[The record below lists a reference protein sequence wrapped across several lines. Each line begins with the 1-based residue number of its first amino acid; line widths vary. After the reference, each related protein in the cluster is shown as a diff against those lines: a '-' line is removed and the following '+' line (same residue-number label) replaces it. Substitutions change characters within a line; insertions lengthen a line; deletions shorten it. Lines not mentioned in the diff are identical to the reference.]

1 MRFAWVLVV
10 LCSLGCVSRETV
22 RIELP
27 AHVRT
32 DLLETNT
39 KTLLVAVERFS
50 RPDRPT
56 LERLDVISDPS
67 TLDDASLAAA
77 LPQFDDRSG
86 APVAIT
92 LLAYAFSRKDL
103 AIPAD
108 GDLLANRAVDHS
120 EPIPAPQLAYRLE
133 DGAAPIQVWQ
143 RHESLPSTLK
153 LPLPLPARK
162 SGCRNVVATTLL
174 PQLGRHRFD
183 TVVGVHG
190 RFLVSAHDMDT
201 GQPVLYALN
210 DQNEMVVTATLAG
223 RGTIYTLAFDGTQAW
238 GGMSDGS
245 LLKISPAGAVDAR
258 LPLASGLLSV
268 SVSPDRRLIA
278 YSEAE
283 LWEVSGGTTTTTRAL
298 PAPPRPINLLA
309 AAPAGRLL
317 GVRRDNDALGTSLT
331 TFTYDGQSWHEDSPS
346 DGQSLP
352 TFGLGPGFAA
362 IATNPG
368 RLRDTVA
375 RRCQSR
381 GWEAWIEPLTAW
393 LLKLITQPLRLP
405 ALGDAQP
412 LSVSLAGLT
421 TCIPEMEFWLAAHCV
436 DTQVID
442 QEVSAH
448 TLGGAPR
455 PALAT
460 NLLNGMLKGFM
471 DLVFAHQGR
480 YYVADYK
487 SNWLGPDA
495 AAYTTEAMSAEILHA
510 RYELQYVLYLLAL
523 HRLLKVRL
531 PDYDYDRHVGG
542 AVYLFLRGLAAPSQG
557 LHCERP
563 PRELI
568 EALDALFSRT
578 TPEVTA

>member
-362 IATNPG
+362 IATSNAYVVMAPLKAWTKPFAQREWG
-368 RLRDTVA
+368 TL
-375 RRCQSR
+375 
-381 GWEAWIEPLTAW
+381 EA
-393 LLKLITQPLRLP
+393 P
-405 ALGDAQP
+405 ALGVAASPFHTFAFRYITALEDARLAVTGEAGVLDVLLRASGGDEWCP
-412 LSVSLAGLT
+412 VNVGAFKNYDGIAGLPDESALLLLFNAEGGPGTELLLVSL
-421 TCIPEMEFWLAAHCV
+421 P
-436 DTQVID
+436 
-442 QEVSAH
+442 VS
-448 TLGGAPR
+448 
-455 PALAT
+455 
-460 NLLNGMLKGFM
+460 
-471 DLVFAHQGR
+471 
-480 YYVADYK
+480 
-487 SNWLGPDA
+487 
-495 AAYTTEAMSAEILHA
+495 
-510 RYELQYVLYLLAL
+510 
-523 HRLLKVRL
+523 
-531 PDYDYDRHVGG
+531 
-542 AVYLFLRGLAAPSQG
+542 
-557 LHCERP
+557 
-563 PRELI
+563 
-568 EALDALFSRT
+568 
-578 TPEVTA
+578 